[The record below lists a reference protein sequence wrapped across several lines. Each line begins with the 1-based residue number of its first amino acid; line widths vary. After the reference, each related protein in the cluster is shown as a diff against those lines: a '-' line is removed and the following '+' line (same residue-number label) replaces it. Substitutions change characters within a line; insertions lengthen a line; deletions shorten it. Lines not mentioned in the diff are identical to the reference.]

1 MINVAM
7 TGASGNM
14 GRAAVQKIMELSF
27 INKLTVLFLEEKRE
41 KKLYKKWKKLYGDK
55 IDFVWGTV
63 ANKQNCEKLI
73 ENADYVLHLAAVIP
87 PKADHFFDKA
97 EECNDVGTKTLV
109 NVIEH
114 AEKQPAFI
122 HISTVAIYGNR
133 NYKHPWGRV
142 GDPLIP
148 SAYDVYSVTKLC
160 GERAVIS
167 SQIKKWAVLRQTG
180 ILHENLL
187 SDNVKDGL
195 LFHTTFNGTIEWV
208 TADDSGVLLK
218 NILLSDAISSINGSG
233 ASQKEKDFAIKLNV
247 KDFWKN
253 VYNIGGGAPNR
264 ITGYETFAEGFG
276 VIGVTPEAFMNPKWN
291 ETRNFHCLWFA
302 DSDELERRFCF
313 RSGDIHGF
321 WQGIK
326 AKHPE
331 FAAAK
336 ILPAKLLSAMV
347 LKPLLKDDNAPV
359 YWAEHGQDGRVI
371 AAYGSREAY
380 EILSEKWED
389 FPLLCKG
396 ELPDGTNCD
405 YNIMKNIAAAPSY
418 SLNHGYDESKPFSE
432 WTIDDVRAAAIFRGG
447 KLITEN
453 MQKGDVYSP
462 LEWENAYGER
472 FILSAFAVMRAG
484 HWDSE
489 AELAASW
496 DFDRLAKN
504 NPFYAQVYYDS
515 RKKDENMRYFFNG
528 KVPEYEKY

>member
-276 VIGVTPEAFMNPKWN
+276 VIGVTPEKFMNPKWN

-347 LKPLLKDDNAPV
+347 LKPLSGLNTV
-359 YWAEHGQDGRVI
+359 RTDG
-371 AAYGSREAY
+371 
-380 EILSEKWED
+380 L
-389 FPLLCKG
+389 
-396 ELPDGTNCD
+396 
-405 YNIMKNIAAAPSY
+405 
-418 SLNHGYDESKPFSE
+418 
-432 WTIDDVRAAAIFRGG
+432 
-447 KLITEN
+447 
-453 MQKGDVYSP
+453 
-462 LEWENAYGER
+462 
-472 FILSAFAVMRAG
+472 
-484 HWDSE
+484 
-489 AELAASW
+489 
-496 DFDRLAKN
+496 
-504 NPFYAQVYYDS
+504 
-515 RKKDENMRYFFNG
+515 
-528 KVPEYEKY
+528 